1 MLPVGEVNRRKGVLV
16 TTAGI
21 VLISPDSL
29 ILRMVGSDPFT
40 LLFTRCG
47 LACFTLVVLS
57 LLLNRSRGIK
67 QLYRLTRPEWFI
79 AVMFAVSTTLFVF
92 AVMNTTV
99 ANTFVICSVGPLFG
113 AVLSRFFLGEMVAMR
128 TWMAALIIII
138 GLTIIFSGSLE
149 SGGLVGDCA
158 ALLGAIGI
166 SAGFVVI
173 RKHPEISMLPALAW
187 SCVFVTITA
196 LPKAEP
202 SLLTM
207 NDWGLLL
214 LLGVFILPVAQAL
227 MTLGPR
233 YITAPEVSLIQRIEA
248 LLAPLW
254 VWLVL
259 GEVPSK
265 ATLLGGI
272 LILVTLV
279 GLALWAMRDEK
290 HVVAT

>member
-1 MLPVGEVNRRKGVLV
+1 
-16 TTAGI
+16 
-21 VLISPDSL
+21 
-29 ILRMVGSDPFT
+29 
-40 LLFTRCG
+40 
-47 LACFTLVVLS
+47 
-57 LLLNRSRGIK
+57 
-67 QLYRLTRPEWFI
+67 
-79 AVMFAVSTTLFVF
+79 
-92 AVMNTTV
+92 
-99 ANTFVICSVGPLFG
+99 
-113 AVLSRFFLGEMVAMR
+113 
-128 TWMAALIIII
+128 MAALIIII

-166 SAGFVVI
+166 SAVFVVI

-202 SLLTM
+202 ALLTM
-207 NDWGLLL
+207 HDWGLLL